1 MKLNKIDWTDYAL
14 LLTGLVGILSSTR
27 MLSWYERSS
36 ICFFVILFVHG
47 LSFIAKDPAS
57 QKQIRKIN
65 LLFILITAIFIGLDE
80 LLF

>member
-27 MLSWYERSS
+27 MLSWRERSS